1 MESEQAGN
9 PVTQDRIAHVRE
21 LVLNYGWNSTSY
33 QIINPGIDHWF
44 SAKGDAVVGYVKCH
58 NAYVVAGA
66 PVCAKDRLPEVA
78 AEFENVAGRERA
90 RVCYFGAEARLESLY
105 DDTKDHSMLLLG
117 VQPAWQPT
125 NWAAMLSRNS
135 SLRAQINRAR
145 NKGVVVSEWP
155 TERAHDNPELR
166 RCLEE
171 WLSTRGLPPLHFLVE
186 PETLKRLADRRI
198 FVAERDKEVVGF
210 LIASPVPC
218 RAGWLIEQN
227 IRGRNAPNG
236 CAELLIDA
244 AVRAMAESS
253 SRYVTLGL
261 SPLSKRTDLHSHR
274 NPLWLNFLLGWIR
287 AHGQRFYNFEG
298 LDAFKAK
305 FRPERWEP
313 VFAIANESHF
323 SPLTLYAVASAFS
336 QGSPVLTMARGMIKA
351 LKTEIGW
358 LAERVEG
365 NGGAAHKN

>member
-1 MESEQAGN
+1 MESEQAGK
-9 PVTQDRIAHVRE
+9 PMTQDRIARVRE
-21 LVLNYGWNSTSY
+21 LVLSYGWNSTSY

-58 NAYVVAGA
+58 NAYIVAGA

-105 DDTKDHSMLLLG
+105 DETNDHSMLLLG
-117 VQPAWQPT
+117 VQPAWQPS
-125 NWAAMLSRNS
+125 NWSAMLSKNS

-145 NKGVVVSEWP
+145 NKGGVVSEWP
-155 TERAHDNPELR
+155 TGRAHDNPELH
-166 RCLEE
+166 RCLDE

-186 PETLKRLADRRI
+186 PATLKRLADRRI
-198 FVAERDKEVVGF
+198 FVAERKGEVVGF

-218 RAGWLIEQN
+218 RSGWLIEQN

-244 AVRAMAESS
+244 AVRAMAEDD

-261 SPLSKRTDLHSHR
+261 SPLSKRADTHSHK
-274 NPLWLNFLLGWIR
+274 NPLWLRLLLSWIR
-287 AHGQRFYNFEG
+287 AHGRRFYNFEG

-305 FRPERWEP
+305 FRPEQWEP

-323 SPLTLYAVASAFS
+323 SPFTLYAIATAFT
-336 QGSPVLTMARGMIKA
+336 QGSPILTVGRGMMKA
-351 LKTEIGW
+351 IRTEIGW
-358 LAERVEG
+358 LAERVES
-365 NGGAAHKN
+365 NGVVAHKN